1 MGKHPAGL
9 LAVQESQHEVVD
21 DVEGIG
27 AVRQISDQISCG
39 RCPGGEY
46 DTRAGKEG
54 GLLSLAI
61 N

>member
-1 MGKHPAGL
+1 